1 MLTLKRLI
9 KSGHISSAVIGLLIL
24 GLGLAQAAMRDEDS
38 LSRHRVVIQSSSA
51 DPELQGLAL
60 VIAGNLQKHYGVDNI
75 DIEMVAYG
83 PGLGILT
90 ADGPN
95 AAKVK
100 SLVDHNIQF
109 KACEGTLKFIQAQSG
124 KRPELVAGVAT
135 VADGVVHLV
144 ERQEQGYSY
153 VYPR

>member
-1 MLTLKRLI
+1 M
-9 KSGHISSAVIGLLIL
+9 
-24 GLGLAQAAMRDEDS
+24 
-38 LSRHRVVIQSSSA
+38 
-51 DPELQGLAL
+51 
-60 VIAGNLQKHYGVDNI
+60 DNV
-75 DIEMVAYG
+75 DIELVAYG

-90 ADGPN
+90 TDGPN

-100 SLVDHNIQF
+100 SLIAQNVHF
-109 KACEGTLKFIQAQSG
+109 KACEGTLKFMQTKMG
-124 KRPELVAGVAT
+124 KRPELVAGVDT